1 MPSRREERIR
11 TKLPVRVWGVDMN
24 GMPFMQ
30 TAHAVDVTRLGARLV
45 DLFCLPEI
53 GEITIQ
59 HGSQKARYK
68 IAWTGTMGG
77 AEAGQVGLRLI
88 EPEKN
93 IWGKHLTKESAAEKH
108 GVTPAEAARQHA
120 APGNGSTGG
129 AAVAAATAPVVYAR
143 QRMYP
148 RYTAHATTEVLPDG
162 GLKPVW
168 AMLKKISASGFYAET
183 PSPLPIETPVRVTL
197 RTLVGEIRSDGITRS
212 SHPAVGMGIAFIHLE
227 ELDRLKLARFIEHVV
242 KSNDVTLGLG
252 TAMIEPIDRDLVK
265 AVSAPKLPKK
275 VVPVLA
281 PERIAENARLAGRL
295 QSLIQELRGLQEVVN
310 SADLDHR
317 VTRSFQNSVTHTHQ
331 NAEYLAQWLRS
342 ANEGKD
348 PYPVIVEINAERVRI
363 AAEQARDLVM
373 DIDSQEIEYSTQGL
387 EKLTKSIATLHRRLT
402 SLLNK

>member
-1 MPSRREERIR
+1 MASRREERIK

-77 AEAGQVGLRLI
+77 AEAGQVGLRLM

-93 IWGKHLTKESAAEKH
+93 IWGKHLTKEMAERH
-108 GVTPAEAARQHA
+108 EAVPADSGDRQQ
-120 APGNGSTGG
+120 APGNGSSGG
-129 AAVAAATAPVVYAR
+129 AAVATAPAVYAK
-143 QRMYP
+143 QRMHP

-168 AMLKKISASGFYAET
+168 ATLKKISASGLYAET
-183 PSPLPIETPVRVTL
+183 PSPLPVDTRVRVAL
-197 RTLVGEIRSDGITRS
+197 RTLVGEIHSDGITRS
-212 SHPAVGMGIAFIHLE
+212 SHPMVGMGIAFVHLE
-227 ELDRLKLARFIEHVV
+227 EQDKVKLGRFLEHVV

-252 TAMIEPIDRDLVK
+252 TAMIEPVDHDLVK
-265 AVSAPKLPKK
+265 AVSTPKLPNKA
-275 VVPVLA
+275 VPVLS
-281 PERIAENARLAGRL
+281 PERIAENARLSSRL
-295 QSLIQELRGLQEVVN
+295 QSLIKELRELQEAVN

-348 PYPVIVEINAERVRI
+348 PYPVIVEINAERVRS
-363 AAEQARDLVM
+363 AAEQARELVM
-373 DIDSQEIEYSTQGL
+373 DIDAQEIEYSTQGL
-387 EKLTKSIATLHRRLT
+387 EKLTKAVSALHKRLT
-402 SLLNK
+402 SLLNQ

>member
-1 MPSRREERIR
+1 
-11 TKLPVRVWGVDMN
+11 
-24 GMPFMQ
+24 
-30 TAHAVDVTRLGARLV
+30 
-45 DLFCLPEI
+45 LPEI

-77 AEAGQVGLRLI
+77 AEAGQVGLRLL

-93 IWGKHLTKESAAEKH
+93 IWGKHLAKETSERREAA
-108 GVTPAEAARQHA
+108 PAETADRQA
-120 APGNGSTGG
+120 APGNGSGG
-129 AAVAAATAPVVYAR
+129 ATAVATATAPAVYAR
-143 QRMYP
+143 PRMHP

-168 AMLKKISASGFYAET
+168 ATLKKISASGFYAET
-183 PSPLPIETPVRVTL
+183 PSPLLIDTRVRITL
-197 RTLVGEIRSDGITRS
+197 RTLVGEIHSDGITRS
-212 SHPAVGMGIAFIHLE
+212 SHPAVGMGIAFVHLE
-227 ELDRLKLARFIEHVV
+227 EQDKLKLERFIEHVV

-252 TAMIEPIDRDLVK
+252 VAMIEPIDRDIIK

-275 VVPVLA
+275 AVPVLS
-281 PERIAENARLAGRL
+281 PERIAENARLASRL
-295 QSLIQELRGLQEVVN
+295 QSLIKELRELQEAVN

-363 AAEQARDLVM
+363 AAEQARELVM
-373 DIDSQEIEYSTQGL
+373 DIDAQEIEYSTQGL
-387 EKLTKSIATLHRRLT
+387 EKLTKSIATLHKRLA
-402 SLLNK
+402 SLLNQ

>member
-1 MPSRREERIR
+1 MASRREQRIK

-68 IAWTGTMGG
+68 IVWTGTMGG
-77 AEAGQVGLRLI
+77 SEAGQVGLRLM

-93 IWGKHLTKESAAEKH
+93 IWGKHLTKEAAERH
-108 GVTPAEAARQHA
+108 EVAPAEGGRHQQGG
-120 APGNGSTGG
+120 PGNGSSGG
-129 AAVAAATAPVVYAR
+129 TAVAAAAAPLTYAR
-143 QRMYP
+143 QRMHP
-148 RYTAHATTEVLPDG
+148 RYNAHATTEVLPDG

-168 AMLKKISASGFYAET
+168 ATLKKISASGFYAET
-183 PSPLPIETPVRVTL
+183 PSPLPIDTPIRVTL
-197 RTLVGEIRSDGITRS
+197 RTLVGEIHSNGITRS
-212 SHPAVGMGIAFIHLE
+212 SHPAVGMGIAFVHLDE
-227 ELDRLKLARFIEHVV
+227 QDKLKLGRFIEHVV

-252 TAMIEPIDRDLVK
+252 VAMIEPVDRDVLK
-265 AVSAPKLPKK
+265 AVSTPRLPKK
-275 VVPVLA
+275 VVPA
-281 PERIAENARLAGRL
+281 PSPERIAENARLASRL
-295 QSLIQELRGLQEVVN
+295 QSLIKELRELQEAVN

-348 PYPVIVEINAERVRI
+348 PYPIIVEVNAERVRI
-363 AAEQARDLVM
+363 AAEQARELVM
-373 DIDSQEIEYSTQGL
+373 DIEAQEIEYSTQGL
-387 EKLTKSIATLHRRLT
+387 EKLTKAIATLHKRLT
-402 SLLNK
+402 SLLNQ